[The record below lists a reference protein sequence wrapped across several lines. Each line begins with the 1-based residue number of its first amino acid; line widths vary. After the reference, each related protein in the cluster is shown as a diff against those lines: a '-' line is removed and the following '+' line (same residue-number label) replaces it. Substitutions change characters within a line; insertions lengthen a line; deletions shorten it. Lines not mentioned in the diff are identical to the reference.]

1 MKRRG
6 FLAQAFALTVAAQ
19 SFMLPGSMAAA
30 AEADAGKGSRVC
42 NILVYG
48 DSNSFGWVTSP
59 KDAAGRVVVSRLAA
73 GETWPERMA
82 LLLGDD
88 FRVTVDALGGR
99 TSDLDEPRGSGSGA
113 IPAESFNGLATLP
126 AALSSHMPLDLVIVM
141 LGTNDLKT
149 AHDRTAYDVA
159 LALGRIT
166 STIRKGRWQSKTAY
180 AAPRV
185 LVVSPALLD
194 DGKRFYGDFF
204 AGALQKSKALAA
216 AVEPVVRA
224 AGAEFFDAARVVGV
238 ADQVDGVHL
247 TAEQH
252 RLLGEAVARRVKPMF
267 EKKP

>member
-1 MKRRG
+1 
-6 FLAQAFALTVAAQ
+6 
-19 SFMLPGSMAAA
+19 
-30 AEADAGKGSRVC
+30 
-42 NILVYG
+42 
-48 DSNSFGWVTSP
+48 
-59 KDAAGRVVVSRLAA
+59 
-73 GETWPERMA
+73 
-82 LLLGDD
+82 
-88 FRVTVDALGGR
+88 
-99 TSDLDEPRGSGSGA
+99 
-113 IPAESFNGLATLP
+113 
-126 AALSSHMPLDLVIVM
+126 MPLDLVIVM

-238 ADQVDGVHL
+238 AGQVDGVHL

-252 RLLGEAVARRVKPMF
+252 RLLGEAVARRVRTMF

>member
-48 DSNSFGWVTSP
+48 DSNSFGWVASP

-82 LLLGDD
+82 SLLGDD

-99 TSDLDEPRGSGSGA
+99 TSDLDEPRGSGA

-126 AALSSHMPLDLVIVM
+126 AALSSHI
-141 LGTNDLKT
+141 
-149 AHDRTAYDVA
+149 
-159 LALGRIT
+159 
-166 STIRKGRWQSKTAY
+166 
-180 AAPRV
+180 AA
-185 LVVSPALLD
+185 
-194 DGKRFYGDFF
+194 
-204 AGALQKSKALAA
+204 
-216 AVEPVVRA
+216 
-224 AGAEFFDAARVVGV
+224 
-238 ADQVDGVHL
+238 
-247 TAEQH
+247 
-252 RLLGEAVARRVKPMF
+252 
-267 EKKP
+267 